1 MLYSAT
7 KYNIEF
13 QFLKNFISPVEIK
26 ISYYL
31 DSLIEKHL
39 KEYPNSTGF
48 YHKGEFYPAVIIVSP
63 QDKLKSNPLNP
74 IYYNI
79 MNKYLQESKRL
90 NEFSKINKQYNA
102 MALALDYNQQQIRN
116 KIHDRIVKYIPEL
129 ASIPRTAPFTLKS
142 DSIKSYFDTVISEMD
157 HFETYILI

>member
-1 MLYSAT
+1 M
-7 KYNIEF
+7 KYNSIKYDIEF

-26 ISYYL
+26 IKNYL
-31 DSLIEKHL
+31 NSVIEKHL

-48 YHKGEFYPAVIIVSP
+48 YHKGVFYPAQIILSP

-74 IYYNI
+74 TYYNI
-79 MNKYLQESKRL
+79 MNTYLQEHKRL
-90 NEFSKINKQYNA
+90 YEFARINKQYNA
-102 MALALDYNQQQIRN
+102 MTLTLEDNQQQFRN

-129 ASIPRTAPFTLKS
+129 ASIPRTAPFIFIS
-142 DSIKSYFDTVISEMD
+142 DNIKSYFDIVISEMD